1 MSQRIWTCFWEK
13 LTIVW
18 LPTVFFMVTNHTA
31 SKEQFGR
38 SNLRELHREGL
49 GFWSLWQQGMT
60 DVLGMN
66 HLNFIELAVV
76 CLIFYFDWWKT
87 HSLLLVTS
95 EFFYLGLGQLL
106 VWSAFNS
113 DYHMFQSTVHSWY
126 CKWSIIIWLLQSDEQ
141 MSNYWAIFCI
151 GVLSTGQLLL
161 VYRKCMNYIELW
173 HDCHS
178 SRISVHQVLMSQR
191 LKCLSTVWVIWHD
204 KIWKDVLVRIHGTGW
219 YIYRLIQVIFCGKLV
234 GKCTRLQLCL
244 IYIFGSNAT
253 DGTKP
258 DQNIGFQGVSLNQ
271 GHL

>member
-13 LTIVW
+13 KESYDSQLC
-18 LPTVFFMVTNHTA
+18 FFMATNHTT

-49 GFWSLWQQGMT
+49 GPWVVEFVVTGNDRCFGNES
-60 DVLGMN
+60 
-66 HLNFIELAVV
+66 LNFIELAVV

-178 SRISVHQVLMSQR
+178 SRISVYQVLMSQR
-191 LKCLSTVWVIWHD
+191 LNCFVISMSDMTKFEWMLD
-204 KIWKDVLVRIHGTGW
+204 VFGKDPCNWLEKI
-219 YIYRLIQVIFCGKLV
+219 
-234 GKCTRLQLCL
+234 
-244 IYIFGSNAT
+244 T
-253 DGTKP
+253 DDP
-258 DQNIGFQGVSLNQ
+258 FRWFFVVN
-271 GHL
+271 